1 MKIVHVETVLSCG
14 SYADSAHWAETKAAI
29 HEAVKKC
36 DWPPGSGKFTINPV
50 RKGNGV
56 KPVKNEFVKEL
67 KRLEWTIEGPAKN
80 LLDQRLGDFDA
91 VIPGPEGFIVTEW
104 ETGNISSSHRS
115 MNKLTMLVTDGLIA
129 AGVLVVPSRNLYLYL
144 TDRIGNYREL
154 EPYLKLW
161 KSVPCKVGVLEIV
174 VIEQDGESKDVRF
187 IPKGTDGRSKRS
199 RSKKIKR

>member
-1 MKIVHVETVLSCG
+1 MKIVHVESVLSCG
-14 SYADSAHWAETKAAI
+14 SYARSTHWAETRAAI

-36 DWPPGSGKFTINPV
+36 DWPPGSGKFVINPI

-67 KRLEWTIEGPAKN
+67 KRLEWTIEGLAKN

-91 VIPGPEGFIVTEW
+91 VIPGPDGLIVAGW

-115 MNKLTMLVTDGLIA
+115 MNKLTMLVADGLIA

-161 KSVPCKVGVLEIV
+161 RSVPCKVGVLEIV
-174 VIEQDGESKDVRF
+174 VIEQDAESKDVRF
-187 IPKGTDGRSKRS
+187 IPKGTDGRSKK
-199 RSKKIKR
+199 SKKIKR